1 MSYFTMLIYV
11 ITFASGDGNI
21 IKHSATKN
29 TSDIVFPLSLHI
41 VTVAIDT
48 DIPLPIDGSTDR
60 CCIAIVTNERALLSV
75 SDQPVR
81 KLGRLRILYVR
92 RENKRSK
99 TATFAQWYMVHC

>member
-1 MSYFTMLIYV
+1 MKAGFDIGLFKNVDTKLIV
-11 ITFASGDGNI
+11 RLVWLRQLMDPLTAAVLLIGHNS
-21 IKHSATKN
+21 N
-29 TSDIVFPLSLHI
+29 T
-41 VTVAIDT
+41 A
-48 DIPLPIDGSTDR
+48 
-60 CCIAIVTNERALLSV
+60 ALLSG